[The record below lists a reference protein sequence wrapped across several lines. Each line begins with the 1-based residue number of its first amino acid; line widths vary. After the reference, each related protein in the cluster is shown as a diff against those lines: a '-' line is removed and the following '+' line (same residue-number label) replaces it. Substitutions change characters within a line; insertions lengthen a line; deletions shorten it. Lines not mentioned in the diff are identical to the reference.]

1 MGIAVAVVNVAVVSG
16 PTISGLLLEFAV
28 YWITWTVP
36 LVVLVIDL
44 VARLLLSEDLL
55 THLSPPGTENDEV
68 IRGGRLHKDYES
80 SSLA

>member
-1 MGIAVAVVNVAVVSG
+1 MGIAVTVVNVAVVSG
-16 PTISGLLLEFAV
+16 PTISGLLLEFAG

-55 THLSPPGTENDEV
+55 THLSPLGTENDEV